1 MKIRELHLKNF
12 GKFSDE
18 KITFQD
24 GVNLFYGENE
34 SGKTTVHTFIKSM
47 LFGLE
52 RGRGRASINDTFS
65 LYEPWENPNYYSG
78 KLRFES
84 GGKIFSLERTFDKY
98 SKKASLICEEDGEEL
113 SIPQGDLEVLLGGL
127 DATSY
132 DDTIAVGQMKI
143 EPNQSLATQ
152 LQSYATN
159 YYTTGNGDINL
170 DGALTLLNKRKK
182 EVEKDIREY
191 LQEKQQKRSVIEQER
206 SYIWRD
212 MHKFETELEEV
223 ESKIETVEEKKD
235 EQEQI
240 KVSKWRVH
248 PGVLG
253 GMAVLLGIVFFALP
267 EPWNYLVSIV
277 LALADGLFVWNRLK
291 DGKRKTQEEMLE
303 EIRVLLEK
311 LYWQREHLQA
321 EIKEKQIQYENLQEQ
336 ITELDEVEECYKTMG
351 QKKQALEMA
360 YEQLSKLAKEVYQ
373 EFSMELNRKTSE
385 ILKEIT
391 GGKYSMLMIDDK
403 LKMHLYTGEKKISIE
418 QLSRGTIDQIY
429 FALRMAASEILLE
442 EEFPVVLDDTFVYY
456 DDVRLENTLNWLVK
470 NKQQII
476 IFTCQKREEQILK
489 KLGVLK

>member
-143 EPNQSLATQ
+143 EPNQTLATQ

-182 EVEKDIREY
+182 EVEKDIRDH
-191 LQEKQQKRSVIEQER
+191 LQEKQQKRSMIEQER

-212 MHKFETELEEV
+212 VHKFETELEEV
-223 ESKIETVEEKKD
+223 ETKIETVEEKK
-235 EQEQI
+235 EAQELE

-248 PGVLG
+248 PGILIGMLVL
-253 GMAVLLGIVFFALP
+253 VCVVFFVLP

-277 LALADGLFVWNRLK
+277 LALATGLFVWNRMK
-291 DGKRKTQEEMLE
+291 DGKKKSQEEMLE
-303 EIRVLLEK
+303 EISVLLDK
-311 LYWQREHLQA
+311 LYWQKEHLQA

-336 ITELDEVEECYKTMG
+336 IAELDEVEESYKAMS
-351 QKKQALEMA
+351 QKKQALEIA
-360 YEQLSKLAKEVYQ
+360 HEQLTKLAKEVYQ

-403 LKMHLYTGEKKISIE
+403 LKMHLYTGEKKIAIE

-429 FALRMAASEILLE
+429 FALRMAASEILLD

-456 DDVRLENTLNWLVK
+456 DDVRLENTLSWLVK
-470 NKQQII
+470 NKKQII